1 MVRNPKPLA
10 TSQWG
15 DVSNDSYV
23 LVPFEFTKVLPQPK
37 W

>member
-1 MVRNPKPLA
+1 LA
-10 TSQWG
+10 TPQWG
-15 DVSNDSYV
+15 DGSNDAYV